1 MIRLLQC
8 AGGIHFLI
16 AGANFFAAR
25 LFRYRDN
32 MNRVEP
38 FVREVFWVQNGFIVL
53 TTLAMGLLCLLLPR
67 ELINGSALSRN
78 VSGFGCLFWA
88 LRSIVQ
94 LGFYDAAAKRRF
106 PAAHWMFTLMF
117 AFLTLMFGVAAWRF

>member
-1 MIRLLQC
+1 MIRFIQG
-8 AGGIHFLI
+8 AGVLHFLV

-53 TTLAMGLLCLLLPR
+53 TTLALGALCLRLPR
-67 ELINGSALSRN
+67 ELLNGSAISRSI
-78 VSGFGCLFWA
+78 SGFGCLFWA
-88 LRSIVQ
+88 LRLIVQ
-94 LGFYDAAAKRRF
+94 LGFYDVATKRRF
-106 PAAHWMFTLMF
+106 PIAHWMFTLLF
-117 AFLTLMFGVAAWRF
+117 VFLTLVFGIAALRS